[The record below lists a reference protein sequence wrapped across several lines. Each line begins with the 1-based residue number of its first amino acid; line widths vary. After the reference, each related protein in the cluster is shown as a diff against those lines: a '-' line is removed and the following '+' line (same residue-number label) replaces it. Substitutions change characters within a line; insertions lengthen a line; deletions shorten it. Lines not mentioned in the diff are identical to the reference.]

1 MKKYIKPNIDIAYF
15 DEAVHTGQGIV
26 YTSNTLAV
34 NEQNYVVF
42 NKTNADATTT
52 VKIQQFNEV
61 IKFE

>member
-26 YTSNTLAV
+26 YASNTLAV

-42 NKTNADATTT
+42 NNTGADATTT
-52 VKIQQFNEV
+52 VKIQQFNNIIEF
-61 IKFE
+61 K